1 MGLVRLSL
9 RLGLFALALAGTS
22 AVAGWVTLRESL
34 ARRPL
39 DRTPYA
45 RACFSVAT
53 RSLGLKVRCLGQAST
68 APVLFVSNHVSWSD
82 IPVLGGIAPLR
93 FLSKAEVARWP
104 LIGWLAGHAGTL
116 FIQRGGGRAAQ
127 SREHIRQTLA
137 DGQSVLVFP
146 EGTTSDGRQV
156 LPFHSRLLPAA
167 ASAGVA
173 IQPVSIGYLRDG
185 EPDPVAPFIDDD
197 AFESHLLRLL
207 RQPAA
212 EVVVIYHEPVAVA
225 ADDDMNALAGRL
237 EARVAGGLAAIYRG
251 RPAATSSSVASL
263 T

>member
-1 MGLVRLSL
+1 MATL
-9 RLGLFALALAGTS
+9 RLVTRLILFALVLLATS
-22 AVAGWVTLRESL
+22 AVAGWVTLREKL
-34 ARRPL
+34 AGAPL

-45 RACFSVAT
+45 RACFSAAS
-53 RSLGLKVRCLGQAST
+53 RSLGLNIRCRGERAPG
-68 APVLFVSNHVSWSD
+68 PVLLVSNHVSWSD
-82 IPVLGGIAPLR
+82 IPVLGGIARLR

-127 SREHIRQTLA
+127 TREEIARTLA
-137 DGQSVLVFP
+137 SGQSVLVFP
-146 EGTTSDGRQV
+146 EGTTSDGHQV

-167 ASAGVA
+167 SMAGVA
-173 IQPVSIGYLRDG
+173 IQPVSIGYLRNG
-185 EPDPVAPFIDDD
+185 RPDPVAPFIGDD

-212 EVVVIYHEPVAVA
+212 EVMVVLHEPVMVS
-225 ADDDMNALAGRL
+225 ADDDPAALAQRLHKIVADGLRDCYKGR
-237 EARVAGGLAAIYRG
+237 AAV
-251 RPAATSSSVASL
+251 TSSSVASL

>member
-1 MGLVRLSL
+1 MASIRLII
-9 RLGLFALALAGTS
+9 RLGLFALVLLGTS
-22 AVAGWVTLRESL
+22 LVACWVTTREWFTG
-34 ARRPL
+34 ARV

-45 RACFSVAT
+45 RACFSAAA
-53 RSLGLKVRCLGQAST
+53 RSLGLRIRCQGVLPEG
-68 APVLFVSNHVSWSD
+68 PVLFVSNHISWSD
-82 IPVLGGIAPLR
+82 IPVLGGIARLR

-127 SREHIRQTLA
+127 TREEITRTLA

-146 EGTTSDGRQV
+146 EGTTTDGLRV

-167 ASAGVA
+167 VEAEVA
-173 IQPVSIGYLRDG
+173 IQPISIGYLRNG
-185 EPDPVAPFIDDD
+185 GPDPVAPFIGDD

-212 EVVVIYHEPVAVA
+212 DVVVIFHQPVQV
-225 ADDDMNALAGRL
+225 LAGDNMAVLAQELHQTVASGL
-237 EARVAGGLAAIYRG
+237 ESIYKG
-251 RPAATSSSVASL
+251 TPAVTSSSVASL